1 MTTNNTSQ
9 QLTFR
14 SIIFQ
19 NHFHGYYSPYFE
31 LTIDQR
37 INYKSYKPADRHR
50 LLWAVTDPIT
60 FQHVCVSPL
69 LKMTAH
75 PNYNL

>member
-1 MTTNNTSQ
+1 MERTTTYKG
-9 QLTFR
+9 F
-14 SIIFQ
+14 
-19 NHFHGYYSPYFE
+19 YSAYFA

-50 LLWAVTDPIT
+50 LLWAVTDPIV
-60 FQHVCVSPL
+60 FQHVGVTPL
-69 LKMTAH
+69 LMRAAH